1 MTTLTLPLDPTV
13 IDPTTIDT
21 ATSAGGLLLREA
33 LARSHQQRG
42 WR

>member
-21 ATSAGGLLLREA
+21 ATSAGLLLREA
-33 LARSHQQRG
+33 LARSHQRRG
-42 WR
+42 CR